1 MEKFTVLGPFTTDPP
16 SPGFPGFGSVSVPNS
31 HLPSQHLRHT
41 NCSCSLQE
49 KAGSSKTQTAV
60 IITLSTSFLELV
72 LRSRWELIRFKL
84 PLTLPFLLGFS
95 HSSHSYVTHEERFN
109 LSPGGVLQNGTG
121 EGKNRDR
128 ALPCEVRR
136 TRLEAVSV
144 TEQISL
150 FC

>member
-1 MEKFTVLGPFTTDPP
+1 MYAEKGHNPMEKFTVLGPFTTDPL

-95 HSSHSYVTHEERFN
+95 HSSHSYVPHEEHFN
-109 LSPGGVLQNGTG
+109 P
-121 EGKNRDR
+121 K
-128 ALPCEVRR
+128 PRR
-136 TRLEAVSV
+136 GAPKWYRGRQ
-144 TEQISL
+144 EQRSGSAM
-150 FC
+150 